1 MYLGISIAFAV
12 AACAE
17 AVIQARRASRL
28 AEALKKQ
35 EEVAVCYQQ
44 TANACADANIT
55 LEHERC
61 EAVRRAELLQKALG
75 ESEESCCRLRKTVHD
90 CRGELACE
98 TQAHDACTKML
109 TEVKD
114 EVEQLKKER
123 RKLEEALME
132 EHESAAHWHDECKK
146 EYFARLTTEGR
157 VAREWANMLS
167 YDGTSKGQKDADE
180 EEYPYE
186 Y

>member
-1 MYLGISIAFAV
+1 MYLAISVALAAAGI
-12 AACAE
+12 AE
-17 AVIQARRASRL
+17 AAIQARRASRL
-28 AEALKKQ
+28 ADALEKQ
-35 EEVAVCYQQ
+35 EEVAICYQQ
-44 TANACADANIT
+44 TAKTREEANEA
-55 LEHERC
+55 LETARC

-75 ESEESCCRLRKTVHD
+75 ESEDSCCRLRKTVHD
-90 CRGELACE
+90 CREELACE

-109 TEVKD
+109 SEVKD

-132 EHESAAHWHDECKK
+132 EHEAAAHWHDECKK
-146 EYFARLTTEGR
+146 EYFARLATEGR

-167 YDGTSKGQKDADE
+167 YDGTAKGQKDTDE